1 MIAKDKNTNKWFV
14 QIQYKDPV
22 THKLKAKKR
31 RGIATKSEAKKIEV
45 QLMSENSNTSITF
58 HQMSDKYVAHN
69 DSQQVNKNVLKSI
82 YSNHCDPF
90 FETDFNAIG
99 KPELIEW
106 HTSLKNSDLALKT
119 KNRIITSVRSV
130 FKFASDVYD
139 LPNPSS
145 CLKQLKG
152 TSNDDEPMHV
162 WTIEQ
167 FNTFIQKIPEGYYR
181 SFFITLFWTGM
192 RRGECLAL
200 QCADLTDDGCLD
212 ITKSIKHFRNGFTP
226 LKNKGSR
233 RKIKLDATTLE
244 IVKQSIEASGNNG
257 FIFGGD
263 RSLPISNVQRNF
275 VDGIKDSGIP
285 KIRLHDLR
293 HSHATILINNDV
305 NIVAVSKRL
314 GHADVTITLKVY
326 AHLLAKTDNKM
337 MDTISNLRQN
347 HATIMPEQ
355 NKTAI

>member
-1 MIAKDKNTNKWFV
+1 MLAKDKKTNIWFV

-22 THKLKAKKR
+22 THKLKTKKR
-31 RGIATKSEAKKIEV
+31 RGIATKSEAKKMEV
-45 QLMSENSNTSITF
+45 QLMNENSNTSITF
-58 HQMSDKYVAHN
+58 HQMSDKYVAN
-69 DSQQVNKNVLKSI
+69 NGSQQVNKDVLKSV
-82 YSNHCDPF
+82 YSNHCDSF
-90 FETDFNAIG
+90 YETNFNAIG

-106 HTSLKNSDLALKT
+106 HTFLKNSGLALKT
-119 KNRIITSVRSV
+119 KNCIITSVRSV
-130 FKFASDVYD
+130 FKFASEVYD

-167 FNTFIQKIPEGYYR
+167 FNTFIQKVPEGYYR
-181 SFFITLFWTGM
+181 NFFITLFWTGM

-200 QCADLTDDGCLD
+200 QCSDLTDDGCLD
-212 ITKSIKHFRNGFTP
+212 VTKSIKHFRNGFTP

-263 RSLPISNVQRNF
+263 RSLPISNVQRKL
-275 VDGIKDSGIP
+275 VDGIKDSGVP

-314 GHADVTITLKVY
+314 GHADVTVTLRVY
-326 AHLLAKTDNKM
+326 AHLMQKTDNKM
-337 MDTISNLRQN
+337 MNKINELNENPSTIRPCNK
-347 HATIMPEQ
+347 
-355 NKTAI
+355 KTA